1 MLIYNF
7 HTNFTALVKSAYE
20 QCYLFY
26 ESTDYKQIGNAPSN
40 DPNNACVGTAINSV
54 VAAATVVISLFVAI
68 Y

>member
-7 HTNFTALVKSAYE
+7 QTNFTALVKSAYE

-26 ESTDYKQIGNAPSN
+26 ETTDYKQIGNELS
-40 DPNNACVGTAINSV
+40 DEPNNACVGTAIDSI
-54 VAAATVVISLFVAI
+54 VAATTVISLFIAV